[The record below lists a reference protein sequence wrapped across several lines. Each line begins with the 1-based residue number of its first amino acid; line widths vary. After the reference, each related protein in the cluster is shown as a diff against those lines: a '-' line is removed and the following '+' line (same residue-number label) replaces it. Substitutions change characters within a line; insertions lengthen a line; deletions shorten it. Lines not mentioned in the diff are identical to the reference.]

1 MTKGEMK
8 VGELDIPDGLI
19 LIIPVILVHYDK
31 EIWGEDPKEFKL
43 ERFSEGVS
51 KATKEQFSYIPFGGG
66 PRICIGQNIA
76 MMEAE
81 MATAMILQ
89 KFSFELSPSYA
100 HAPFAIMTIHPQPKK
115 LEKYL
120 RENGLKGNSYK
131 LLYGDLEELK
141 KSVIEAK
148 SKSINF
154 SDNIAQKLIPFFL
167 SAINKNG
174 KSSFVWLGPY
184 PVLLITNP
192 EHVKEILTRN
202 YVYLKQT
209 HPNPLTKLLAQGTM
223 AATNLDATFDRIADN
238 IEDIK

>member
-1 MTKGEMK
+1 MTKGQMK

-100 HAPFAIMTIHPQPKK
+100 HAPFAIMTIHPQYGAP
-115 LEKYL
+115 
-120 RENGLKGNSYK
+120 
-131 LLYGDLEELK
+131 LLMH
-141 KSVIEAK
+141 
-148 SKSINF
+148 NF
-154 SDNIAQKLIPFFL
+154 KMIFYMTGVVHRS
-167 SAINKNG
+167 
-174 KSSFVWLGPY
+174 PY
-184 PVLLITNP
+184 IIRN
-192 EHVKEILTRN
+192 RN
-202 YVYLKQT
+202 YFL
-209 HPNPLTKLLAQGTM
+209 M
-223 AATNLDATFDRIADN
+223 AEFKR
-238 IEDIK
+238 

>member
-43 ERFSEGVS
+43 EIFSEGVS

-89 KFSFELSPSYA
+89 KFSFELSILCTCSICNNDYSSS
-100 HAPFAIMTIHPQPKK
+100 FVDV
-115 LEKYL
+115 
-120 RENGLKGNSYK
+120 
-131 LLYGDLEELK
+131 LYVNFDL
-141 KSVIEAK
+141 
-148 SKSINF
+148 SICR
-154 SDNIAQKLIPFFL
+154 
-167 SAINKNG
+167 NKVKQTS

-223 AATNLDATFDRIADN
+223 AATNLDATFDCITDN
-238 IEDIK
+238 IEDIKWHVERLRQLVSTLIPTNSKSKVQTPCDESLPKEVAAQT